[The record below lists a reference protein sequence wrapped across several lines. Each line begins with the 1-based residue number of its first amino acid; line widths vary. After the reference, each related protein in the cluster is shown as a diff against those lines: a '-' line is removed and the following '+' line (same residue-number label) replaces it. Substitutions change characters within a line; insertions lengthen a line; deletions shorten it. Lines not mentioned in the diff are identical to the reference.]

1 MLPCLSSGREGG
13 NPVVSR
19 LSEESFGAGA
29 ADCVL
34 GWSTI
39 GLLRTEAG
47 PGMWRTEGRRGRSS
61 LRRVELLIESL
72 FARDGLLEPNR
83 LEREISA
90 WLSDGDGVGDLEV
103 VEAGA
108 DRAAVEVGE
117 VSIATLYEVLT
128 PNVRGDG

>member
-1 MLPCLSSGREGG
+1 M
-13 NPVVSR
+13 
-19 LSEESFGAGA
+19 
-29 ADCVL
+29 
-34 GWSTI
+34 
-39 GLLRTEAG
+39 
-47 PGMWRTEGRRGRSS
+47 
-61 LRRVELLIESL
+61 RRVELLIESL

-108 DRAAVEVGE
+108 DRAAVGVGE

-128 PNVRGDG
+128 PTYAATGERRQATKRSVASIS